1 MSKAKEILD
10 GWSAYVEFTPM
21 TTVEEKIAEDRA
33 KICGSCPFAVEK
45 GLLKIT
51 MPDEKFKE
59 IQGYKCSKCGC
70 PLSTK
75 IRSITSQCPEK
86 KWKE

>member
-1 MSKAKEILD
+1 MNKAKEIYD
-10 GWSAYVEFTPM
+10 GWSAYSGFNNM

-33 KICGSCPFAVEK
+33 KICGSCPFAIES
-45 GLLKIT
+45 GLIKLL
-51 MPDEKFKE
+51 MPDKTHTE
-59 IQGYKCSKCGC
+59 IQGFKCSKCGC

>member
-1 MSKAKEILD
+1 MSKAREIFD
-10 GWSAYVEFTPM
+10 GWAAYLELM
-21 TTVEEKIAEDRA
+21 KDTVSEKIAEERA
-33 KICGSCPFAVEK
+33 TICGSCPFAVE
-45 GLLKIT
+45 GNLIKIL
-51 MPDEKFKE
+51 MKDETHKQ

-75 IRSITSQCPEK
+75 VRSITSQCPEN